1 MGGEEEP
8 QRESNIPPPAVFTAP
23 LTLGGLPT
31 PPAGDSQGGMGEVQ
45 EKAAQLEMD
54 RKLQDEGEP
63 VTLKQQEDMQIR
75 GKSARQMVMQKLM
88 GARGKTDSKVLL
100 LKNMVGPDE
109 VDEDLHDEIQ
119 AECGKY
125 GKVENVVIYQEK
137 QEDTEDAEVH
147 VKIFVEFD
155 ESLAV
160 KKAKNALD
168 GRFFSGRTVSALVYD
183 QELYDQ
189 QDLSA

>member
-1 MGGEEEP
+1 MEG
-8 QRESNIPPPAVFTAP
+8 
-23 LTLGGLPT
+23 
-31 PPAGDSQGGMGEVQ
+31 VQ
-45 EKAAQLEMD
+45 EKAMQLEMD
-54 RKLQDEGEP
+54 KKLQDEGEP

-88 GARGKTDSKVLL
+88 GARGKVDSVVLL
-100 LKNMVGPDE
+100 LKNMVGSDE

-137 QEDTEDAEVH
+137 QDDSEEAEIH
-147 VKIFVEFD
+147 VKIFVEFQ
-155 ESLAV
+155 ESLDA

-168 GRFFSGRTVSALVYD
+168 GRFFGGRTVSALIYD
-183 QELYDQ
+183 QEMYDQ
-189 QDLSA
+189 QDFSA